1 LPPNVKGSTNPLIL
15 TTNYGYDNADRMIS
29 NTLNAS
35 SGGNGNSYSFGYDLN
50 GSLTTE
56 TNNVS
61 GGEVTSYIFDVR
73 NRLTQV
79 QKNKGSTVLSTA
91 SFAYDGKN
99 TRLSQTYG
107 GKTTSYL
114 QDATGLP
121 VVLQETVNSQ
131 TSSFMYPLGST
142 SPLFQSDVNNAPL
155 WYHADGLGSIRA
167 LTDGSGAIKNTNSY
181 SAFGGNEG
189 ASGKA
194 TNNHLFAGEQLDPT
208 GLYFNRARYYNPN
221 MGRFTKRDTYFGNEL
236 SPQSQ
241 NRYTYAENNSV
252 NFHDPSGFAIKIMDP
267 IERQVLARACI
278 YAMEKGLEPLC
289 DIPSNSKMYEV
300 ENLITQDKA
309 EMVLTDKEYNE
320 LLQNE
325 FIKVGMGKRNP
336 NWGSRRWVTLLKEE
350 KNVIGG
356 IADMLT
362 LDDTPKLTDLIT
374 RALNPAIFCNE
385 DIGFY
390 SGVYEIEPSATA
402 SKGRFQL
409 ALYITLLTAMRFTKK
424 NAGVLEGYDWIAGA
438 GMSGFATS
446 FTAILVRESYFVTA
460 QFREPGLILF
470 DKQPLGM
477 NRPSPSPSP
486 NPNSPTQPGCR
497 IVGGRVVC

>member
-1 LPPNVKGSTNPLIL
+1 VKGSTNPLIL

-121 VVLQETVNSQ
+121 VVLQETVNAQ

-142 SPLFQSDVNNAPL
+142 SPLFQSDVNNLPL

-189 ASGKA
+189 ATGKA
-194 TNNHLFAGEQLDPT
+194 ANTHLFAGEQLDPT
-208 GLYFNRARYYNPN
+208 GLYFNRARYYNSN
-221 MGRFTKRDTYFGNEL
+221 TGRFIGRDDYSGILYVPASTHRYL
-236 SPQSQ
+236 YTQ
-241 NRYTYAENNSV
+241 NNPLLWI
-252 NFHDPSGFAIKIMDP
+252 DPSGYKKTMTPA
-267 IERQVLARACI
+267 ELQVTVDACKE
-278 YAMEKGLEPLC
+278 AFLRGLEPMC
-289 DIPSNSKMYEV
+289 DIPSTALVYFVEGVKMVLTPEQAGSQNAMGGTTDLGDGVNIRDLGSRRNVYLRAFSDIAKKFVPRIPDIVTANDQPNFWCLILPNEAPGTGGIYEV
-300 ENLITQDKA
+300 EPAN
-309 EMVLTDKEYNE
+309 
-320 LLQNE
+320 
-325 FIKVGMGKRNP
+325 NP
-336 NWGSRRWVTLLKEE
+336 NVAMQQLLDFILIIAINGYT
-350 KNVIGG
+350 KNSKSTYEG
-356 IADMLT
+356 INWRLGT
-362 LDDTPKLTDLIT
+362 GL
-374 RALNPAIFCNE
+374 
-385 DIGFY
+385 
-390 SGVYEIEPSATA
+390 
-402 SKGRFQL
+402 
-409 ALYITLLTAMRFTKK
+409 
-424 NAGVLEGYDWIAGA
+424 
-438 GMSGFATS
+438 SGFATS
-446 FTAILVRESYFVTA
+446 VFLVYANKFSLITAEYSG
-460 QFREPGLILF
+460 PGLILF
-470 DKQPLGM
+470 TEYDRVRYPLT
-477 NRPSPSPSP
+477 SPSPTSGLP
-486 NPNSPTQPGCR
+486 QWTPMPGPIKR
-497 IVGGRVVC
+497 